1 MKKILSSAVL
11 VALMLLT
18 VGCEKIKTPAKSD
31 IQSASSSVT
40 ASEQTSLEITVSSSN
55 FTQSER
61 EDSSEISSMP
71 QNIEQSSQA
80 APSSSSSSNPA
91 ASPHFS
97 NPAPQ
102 IKPTLQELSQGN
114 SKKAQEIISNITHAG
129 MTDIEKAKAVYLWLY
144 PNFKYRGVSVDL
156 SNGYTEQLTQELA
169 AFYFKY
175 RKGSCEHYAAAQ
187 KVLFKELGIE
197 SYYVIG
203 ERYSEI
209 SKRWGSHTWLMANV
223 NGNMYHVDGLYGGLF
238 YNKKEIT
245 FMVPDSALE
254 KSHRWDRD
262 TYVPCT
268 QPQLLK

>member
-1 MKKILSSAVL
+1 MKKILTLAVL
-11 VALMLLT
+11 AALALLT
-18 VGCEKIKTPAKSD
+18 VGCQKTKMPVQSD
-31 IQSASSSVT
+31 IPEVSSAIT
-40 ASEQTSLEITVSSSN
+40 ASEQTSSEDKINLSSN

-61 EDSSEISSMP
+61 QDSSDISSMT
-71 QNIEQSSQA
+71 QSIEQSSQA
-80 APSSSSSSNPA
+80 ALSSSSK
-91 ASPHFS
+91 
-97 NPAPQ
+97 PAPQ
-102 IKPTLQELSQGN
+102 QVKPTIEELSQSN
-114 SKKAQEIISNITHAG
+114 SLKAQEIISNITHAG

-175 RKGSCEHYAAAQ
+175 HKGSCEHYAAAQ

-197 SYYVIG
+197 SYYVVG

-209 SKRWGSHTWLMANV
+209 SKRWGAHTWLMACI

-238 YNKKEIT
+238 YNVKETT
-245 FMVPDSALE
+245 FMVPDSALQ
-254 KSHRWDRD
+254 KTHRWNRD
-262 TYVPCT
+262 TYAPCT